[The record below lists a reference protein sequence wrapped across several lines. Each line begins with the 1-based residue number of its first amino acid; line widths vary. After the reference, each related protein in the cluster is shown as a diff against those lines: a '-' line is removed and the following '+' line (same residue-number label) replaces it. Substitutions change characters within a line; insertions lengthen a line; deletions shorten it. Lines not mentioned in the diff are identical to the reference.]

1 MLISAL
7 SDRGHYSSLEE
18 SIYLNQASLGLVGEP
33 AVAAMHGFLDEIG
46 RHGNMK
52 LTDSE
57 EVGLFAPLRESAARL
72 FDCPPEQ
79 LAIVGSAGE
88 MLSQLPYLFD
98 PPRGGKVLAV
108 ASDFPAITRPWVACA
123 EDRGLELHFV
133 EETPDEDLTER
144 ILAAIDEAT
153 AVVAV
158 SLVQFSTGSRID
170 CRRLRAA
177 TRAVGAR
184 LVLDVTQAAGALPIE
199 AAAWQADVTVCSG
212 YKWLG
217 GHGGVGLAVMSPAL
231 LERPPPAPG
240 WMGAADPFELQA
252 TRLPLAPDA
261 RRYTQSTMSYISIVG
276 LGVAIEELLRMEPS
290 RIQGHAEA
298 LSAVLLDGL
307 EGTGWHPYRPLTD
320 PAASPHI
327 VTLAHPKAAAEATLQ
342 ALLQAK
348 IICSLR
354 NGRVRLSLA
363 HYSDEADVA
372 AVVEALKRVAVR

>member
-1 MLISAL
+1 MISAL

-18 SIYLNQASLGLVGEP
+18 SIYLNQASLGLVGES
-33 AVAAMHGFLDEIG
+33 AVAAMHAFLDDIG

-57 EVGLFAPLRESAARL
+57 EVGLFAPLRESAAKL
-72 FDCPPEQ
+72 FCCPQEQ

-98 PPRGGKVLAV
+98 PPRGSKVLAV
-108 ASDFPAITRPWVACA
+108 ASDFPAITRPWIACA
-123 EDRGLELHFV
+123 ERRGLELHFV
-133 EETPDEDLTER
+133 EETPDEDLTDS

-153 AVVAV
+153 AVVTV
-158 SLVQFSTGSRID
+158 SFVQFSTGSRID
-170 CRRLRAA
+170 CRRLRAV

-184 LVLDVTQAAGALPIE
+184 LVLDVTQAAGALPID
-199 AAAWQADVTVCSG
+199 AAAWQADVMVCSG

-217 GHGGVGLAVMSPAL
+217 GHGGVGLAVMSPEF

-240 WMGAADPFELQA
+240 WMGAADPFDLQA

-276 LGVAIEELLRMEPS
+276 LGVAIEELLRLGPT
-290 RIQGHAEA
+290 RIEDHAKA
-298 LSAVLLDGL
+298 LAAGLLDRL
-307 EGTGWHPYRPLTD
+307 ESTGWRPYRRLLD
-320 PAASPHI
+320 PAASSHI
-327 VTLAHPKAAAEATLQ
+327 VTLGHPTAAAEATLQ
-342 ALLQAK
+342 ALLDAR

-354 NGRVRLSLA
+354 NGRVRVSLA
-363 HYSDEADVA
+363 HYNNEADVG
-372 AVVEALKRVAVR
+372 AVVEALQAAAAR

>member
-1 MLISAL
+1 MISAL
-7 SDRGHYSSLEE
+7 SDRSHYNSLEE
-18 SIYLNQASLGLVGEP
+18 SIYLNQASLGLLGEP
-33 AVAAMHGFLDEIG
+33 AVAAMHGFLDDIG
-46 RHGNMK
+46 RHGNMR

-57 EVGLFAPLRESAARL
+57 EVGLFAPLRDSAARL
-72 FDCPPEQ
+72 FNCPPEQ

-98 PPRGGKVLAV
+98 PPRGRKVLAV

-123 EDRGLELHFV
+123 KARGLELCFL

-158 SLVQFSTGSRID
+158 SFVQFSTGSRID

-184 LVLDVTQAAGALPIE
+184 LVLDVTQAAGALPVD
-199 AAAWQADVTVCSG
+199 AAGWQADVMVCSG

-217 GHGGVGLAVMSPAL
+217 GHGGVGLAVMSPAF

-240 WMGAADPFELQA
+240 WMGAADPFDLQA

-261 RRYTQSTMSYISIVG
+261 RRYTQSTMSYVSIVG
-276 LGVAIEELLRMEPS
+276 LRAAIEELLRLSPT
-290 RIQGHAEA
+290 RIEGHAQA
-298 LSAVLLDGL
+298 LAARLMDGL
-307 EGTGWHPYRPLTD
+307 EGTGWRPYRPQRD

-327 VTLAHPKAAAEATLQ
+327 VTLAHPSAGSETTLQ
-342 ALLQAK
+342 ALLDAR
-348 IICSLR
+348 IVCSLR

-363 HYSDEADVA
+363 HYNDEADVA
-372 AVVEALKRVAVR
+372 AVVAALKEAVAS